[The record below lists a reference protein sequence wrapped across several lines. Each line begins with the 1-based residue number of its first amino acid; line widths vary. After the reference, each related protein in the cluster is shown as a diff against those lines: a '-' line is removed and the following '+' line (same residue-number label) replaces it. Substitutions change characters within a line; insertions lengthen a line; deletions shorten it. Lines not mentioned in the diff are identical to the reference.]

1 MKGKAVVEKLKSSLL
16 SVSKGVITPLIAI
29 FVFSLTIGL
38 FLSLTLLVISI
49 EEGTGSLSDS
59 AMSMTWAVFMFAQGV
74 GLTFGNCVVTII
86 PLGLTLLFIAVLV
99 GLIRRI
105 KGGSL
110 AYITGLVVWVATHVV
125 LAQNTH
131 VTLVDSIVVIAGKT
145 ACVYIVALLLAVF
158 PSSEFWT
165 VTKQRYKQVCSA
177 HVQKIICVAK
187 RAAVIVFASYAL
199 VAVATVVVWSC
210 THIGSVHSFF
220 ITLGMQ
226 NGSRILTT
234 LACLIWLPNVAI
246 WALSWICGAGFS
258 IGKVAY
264 FTLSAAQYKHLP
276 PVPVFGIFPDAISDA
291 TYRAV
296 CYGIIPV
303 VCCVIMLIVILH
315 KRGCGLGAINI
326 NNKAERKAFMIAVVQ
341 AAIVSIG
348 VAAFITVVGTIV
360 FACANGSLGEYRLAV
375 VGVDVVESTRAVG
388 HLTLYAVIVSWV
400 LALVISLLICGVR
413 YCLSLLMHHRV
424 SHSDG
429 QQHKDSAKTA
439 SDDATKAAETTAAA
453 TTAKNVTKTVVTS
466 VIQDA
471 TRTTG
476 TSVTKSATK
485 SNAEIATKTV
495 TNTAVKDN
503 TDNTKESNVT
513 RKTTSHNQPL
523 RSVHST
529 EVSANNSDNKK
540 HDNISHKNNNQP
552 VTADQEDNSE
562 NRTAHL
568 NHTHNSRLT
577 TESMATTESKP
588 TTVKQP
594 ISAAVNK
601 LHTHMSKTLGAVASA
616 SHSAVSAASSSVNQC
631 AHAVKKLIA
640 LLPGKQFLQ
649 THHSEARVSS
659 GTATRDNRTN
669 QPRTVQSAELHRAT
683 NLRKTTSSQSS
694 HNQQSHTYQPA
705 FTDRAARI
713 ASSNASSQVNMPTQN
728 SEQQPPLSLKKASPR
743 TASSKTKRK

>member
-165 VTKQRYKQVCSA
+165 VTKQHYKQVCSA
-177 HVQKIICVAK
+177 HVQKIIRIAK

-199 VAVATVVVWSC
+199 VSVATVVVWSC

-234 LACLIWLPNVAI
+234 LACFIWLPNVAI

-348 VAAFITVVGTIV
+348 VAAFITVVGTII

-413 YCLSLLMHHRV
+413 YCLSLLTHHRV

-439 SDDATKAAETTAAA
+439 SDDAIKTVETTAAA
-453 TTAKNVTKTVVTS
+453 TTAKNVTKDAVTS
-466 VIQDA
+466 AIQDA

-476 TSVTKSATK
+476 TSAIQ
-485 SNAEIATKTV
+485 EATKTV
-495 TNTAVKDN
+495 TKTAVKDN

-529 EVSANNSDNKK
+529 EVSASNSDNKK
-540 HDNISHKNNNQP
+540 HDNISHENNNQP

-562 NRTAHL
+562 NHTERL
-568 NHTHNSRLT
+568 NHTHKSRLT
-577 TESMATTESKP
+577 TESMA

-601 LHTHMSKTLGAVASA
+601 LHTQMSKTLGAVASA

-631 AHAVKKLIA
+631 AHAAKKLIT
-640 LLPGKQFLQ
+640 LLPGTQPLQ

-659 GTATRDNRTN
+659 STVTRDNRTN
-669 QPRTVQSAELHRAT
+669 QPRTVQSAELHRVT

-713 ASSNASSQVNMPTQN
+713 ATSNASSQVNMPTQN
-728 SEQQPPLSLKKASPR
+728 SEQQPPLSLKKAYPR

>member
-1 MKGKAVVEKLKSSLL
+1 MVEKLKSSLL

-49 EEGTGSLSDS
+49 EEGAGSLSDS

-145 ACVYIVALLLAVF
+145 ACVYILALLLAVF
-158 PSSEFWT
+158 PNSEFWT
-165 VTKQRYKQVCSA
+165 VTKQRYKQVCSVR
-177 HVQKIICVAK
+177 VQKIICVAK

-234 LACLIWLPNVAI
+234 LACFIWLPNVAI

-315 KRGCGLGAINI
+315 KRGCGLGVINI
-326 NNKAERKAFMIAVVQ
+326 NNKTERKAFIIAVVQ

-348 VAAFITVVGTIV
+348 VAAFITVVGTII

-413 YCLSLLMHHRV
+413 YCLSLLTHHRV

-439 SDDATKAAETTAAA
+439 SDDAIRTVETTAAA
-453 TTAKNVTKTVVTS
+453 TTAKNVTKDAVTS
-466 VIQDA
+466 AIQDT

-476 TSVTKSATK
+476 TSAIQEATKSVTK

-529 EVSANNSDNKK
+529 EVSASNSDNKK
-540 HDNISHKNNNQP
+540 HDNISHENNNQP

-562 NRTAHL
+562 NHTERL
-568 NHTHNSRLT
+568 NHTHKSRFT

-601 LHTHMSKTLGAVASA
+601 LHTQMSKTLGAVASA

-640 LLPGKQFLQ
+640 LLPGMQPLQ

-659 GTATRDNRTN
+659 STVTRDNRTN
-669 QPRTVQSAELHRAT
+669 QPRTVQSAELHRVT

-713 ASSNASSQVNMPTQN
+713 ATSNASSQVNMPTQN
-728 SEQQPPLSLKKASPR
+728 SEQQPPLSLKKAYPR